1 MTIWLVPTIVLLFLL
16 TFVVV
21 LWNWYSRR
29 AKYSDPTTDHSERI
43 YRDFEFFIKIIVPL
57 VGGLGYTK
65 LTFGVDQPEVA
76 RQAMRGIGA
85 LGMLAM
91 TTLSIFVACHQ
102 ASKIRRWQ
110 KVEWKTLLFWQ
121 EVWMLLS
128 MYLLGTGLWIAAWR
142 W

>member
-21 LWNWYSRR
+21 LWSSSSRR
-29 AKYSDPTTDHSERI
+29 AKFPDPTTEHSDRI
-43 YRDFEFFIKIIVPL
+43 YRDFEFFIKILVPL
-57 VGGLGYTK
+57 VGGLGYIK
-65 LTFGVDQPEVA
+65 LTFGVDQPAVA
-76 RQAMRGIGA
+76 REAMQGIGA
-85 LGMLAM
+85 LGMLTM

-102 ASKIRRWQ
+102 ASKIRRWP
-110 KVEWKTLLFWQ
+110 KVEWDTLPLWQ

-128 MYLLGTGLWIAAWR
+128 MYSLGTGLWFAAWL